1 MTAKV
6 DFYHWRIFATG
17 ASFALFGIGGVIL
30 GYLVFPLV
38 SLFSATRDVTVRH
51 CRSMV
56 SSGFAFFVWFMK
68 TFGVLT
74 WEVEGRELLDEPGV
88 LVVANHPTLIDIVFI
103 ISMIPNA
110 SCIVKPSLYK
120 SVFTRGPVSRA
131 AYVASDEP
139 ETLIDDCV
147 NSLGEGASL
156 VIFPEGTRSVKGQP
170 LRFRRGAAHVQ
181 NRTGCAVLLVKISS
195 VPPTLAKHE
204 KWYQIPASRPHF
216 KLVVERDEG
225 ALRDLSYDGLAA
237 DPRVTTRRWLDYFSS
252 EVTV

>member
-1 MTAKV
+1 MTHKT
-6 DFYHWRIFATG
+6 DFYHWRIVATG

-30 GYLVFPLV
+30 GYVVFPLIT
-38 SLFSATRDVTVRH
+38 LFSASREDSVRH
-51 CRSMV
+51 CRHMV
-56 SSGFAFFVWFMK
+56 SGGFAAFVRFME

-74 WEVEGRELLDEPGV
+74 WEVEGEELLREPGT

-131 AYVASDEP
+131 AYVASNEP
-139 ETLIDDCV
+139 ETLIDECV
-147 NSLGEGASL
+147 SSLGDGASL
-156 VIFPEGTRSVKGQP
+156 VIFPEGTRSVRGQP
-170 LRFRRGAAHVQ
+170 LRFKRGAAHVQ
-181 NRTGCAVLLVKISS
+181 KMSGCAVLLVRISS

-216 KLVVERDEG
+216 KLVVERDSE
-225 ALRDLSYDGLAA
+225 ALRDVSYDGHAA
-237 DPRVTTRRWLDYFSS
+237 DPRVITRRWLDYFSN
-252 EVTV
+252 EAMI